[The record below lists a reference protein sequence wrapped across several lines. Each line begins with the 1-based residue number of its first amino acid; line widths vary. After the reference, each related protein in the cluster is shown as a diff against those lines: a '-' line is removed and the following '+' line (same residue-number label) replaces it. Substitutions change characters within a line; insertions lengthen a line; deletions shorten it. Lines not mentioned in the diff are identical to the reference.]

1 MRNLRD
7 ELAYRYS
14 PDAALRA
21 VDILG
26 QMRLPL
32 PIAGEFLAGKESL
45 HLPLHRHGITLR
57 FGDPANR
64 VQSDHFL
71 NPFVRI
77 PLGNTA
83 DFEILPGIRVG
94 DIGAAGKLRLKFKL
108 MAEGYD
114 FPFEECV
121 RSNIGSIQYVDGAS
135 VRVHKLVLDRGAV
148 SVGAGLSKIFNR
160 QSQADT
166 PVQTRVFSPF
176 YALTSGVW
184 DQGRFLLN
192 VPVFRDFMRAC
203 FANNILDPS
212 DPHRVL
218 FNQWRCPDIKRLK
231 ANCMHQSAL
240 RYERVYV

>member
-26 QMRLPL
+26 QMRLPV

-57 FGDPANR
+57 FGDPATR

-135 VRVHKLVLDRGAV
+135 VRAHKLVLDRGSV
-148 SVGAGLSKIFNR
+148 SPLPSFSRIFNR
-160 QSQADT
+160 ESQSVT
-166 PVQTRVFSPF
+166 PIQTRVFSPF
-176 YALTSGVW
+176 YERAAGVW
-184 DQGRFLLN
+184 DQSRFLIDAS
-192 VPVFRDFMRAC
+192 VFKEFMMVC

-218 FNQWRCPDIKRLK
+218 FNQWRCPEIKRLK

>member
-71 NPFVRI
+71 NRFVRI

-83 DFEILPGIRVG
+83 DFNYCRASAWVISGQPENYGLNSSLWPKGMIS
-94 DIGAAGKLRLKFKL
+94 RLKS
-108 MAEGYD
+108 A
-114 FPFEECV
+114 
-121 RSNIGSIQYVDGAS
+121 
-135 VRVHKLVLDRGAV
+135 
-148 SVGAGLSKIFNR
+148 
-160 QSQADT
+160 
-166 PVQTRVFSPF
+166 
-176 YALTSGVW
+176 
-184 DQGRFLLN
+184 
-192 VPVFRDFMRAC
+192 
-203 FANNILDPS
+203 FA
-212 DPHRVL
+212 
-218 FNQWRCPDIKRLK
+218 
-231 ANCMHQSAL
+231 AT
-240 RYERVYV
+240 